1 MSAQFDVD
9 PQALRTYARNV
20 DKDVERIRRIRNKID
35 QVTLS
40 PGAFG
45 RLPES
50 DELAKDY
57 EKQRSDSM
65 DDLKD
70 AASTLEAIVDAMR
83 DTANAYDQTED
94 DINVSFG
101 GQ

>member
-1 MSAQFDVD
+1 MSEQFEVD
-9 PQALRTYARNV
+9 PQALRTYAKNV
-20 DKDVERIRRIRNKID
+20 VKDVERIRKIRNKVD

-45 RLPES
+45 KLPES

-57 EKQRSDSM
+57 EEQRTQSLE
-65 DDLKD
+65 DLKD
-70 AASTLEAIVDAMR
+70 AANALEDIVDAVKE
-83 DTANAYDQTED
+83 TARAYDQTED
-94 DINVSFG
+94 DVNVSFG

>member
-9 PQALRTYARNV
+9 PQALRTYAKNV
-20 DKDVERIRRIRNKID
+20 TKEVERIRRIRNKID

-40 PGAFG
+40 PGSFG
-45 RLPES
+45 KLPES

-57 EKQRSDSM
+57 EKQRDDSL
-65 DDLKD
+65 DDLKE
-70 AASTLEAIVDAMR
+70 AASTLEGIADAVR
-83 DTANAYDQTED
+83 ETAKAYDQTED
-94 DINVSFG
+94 DVNVRFG

>member
-1 MSAQFDVD
+1 MSAQFEVD
-9 PQALRTYARNV
+9 PQALRTYAKNV
-20 DKDVERIRRIRNKID
+20 NKEVERIRRVRNKID

-45 RLPES
+45 KLPQS

-57 EKQRSDSM
+57 EKQRNDSL

-70 AASTLEAIVDAMR
+70 AAGTLEDIVDSVR
-83 DTANAYDQTED
+83 DTAKAYDQTED
-94 DINVSFG
+94 DTNVSFG